1 MANNPKR
8 IIPREFNDLP
18 VEGRISYVQD
28 LWDVIAEA
36 PNEIQVPDTHKR
48 VLEERLAAFEASSS
62 ETRSWSEVREDIL
75 KKLRRS

>member
-1 MANNPKR
+1 MASNPKR
-8 IIPREFNDLP
+8 IIPQEFNDLP

-48 VLEERLAAFEASSS
+48 VLEERLAAFEESPP